1 MTNGGLPPYYFRVK
15 DNGALVFRVDAE
27 NRQRRLELDQ
37 IATIN
42 INNGQVKAQGDT
54 VLTEAD
60 EAAIAG
66 WIAAR
71 EVELAAREVDDIL
84 RTVDHLNLTAHW
96 AQARAT
102 DAQLDLVT
110 DRLLMAMHD
119 LRTVLVKK
127 RADRLQGDQAFGSDR
142 GDGKAKL

>member
-42 INNGQVKAQGDT
+42 INNGLVKPQGDT
-54 VLTEAD
+54 ELTEAD
-60 EAAIAG
+60 EDAIAD
-66 WIAAR
+66 WMVAR
-71 EVELAAREVDDIL
+71 TAELAARDIDDIL
-84 RTVDHLNLTAHW
+84 RAVDHLNLTAHW
-96 AQARAT
+96 VQSRAT
-102 DAQLDLVT
+102 DAQLDAVT
-110 DRLLMAMHD
+110 DRLLLAMHD

-127 RADRLQGDQAFGSDR
+127 RADRVLKD
-142 GDGKAKL
+142 

>member
-1 MTNGGLPPYYFRVK
+1 MSGLPPYYFRVK

-37 IATIN
+37 IATVN
-42 INNGQVKAQGDT
+42 VNNGAVKPQGDT
-54 VLTEAD
+54 ILTPAD
-60 EAAIAG
+60 KAAIDA
-66 WIAAR
+66 WMAERSAT
-71 EVELAAREVDDIL
+71 LAARDVDDIL

-102 DAQLDLVT
+102 DDQLDAVT

-119 LRTVLVKK
+119 LRTVLAKK
-127 RADRLQGDQAFGSDR
+127 RADRLQGD
-142 GDGKAKL
+142 